1 MEDVLTNGVNCVGR
15 KNRNSFIE
23 TFEKM
28 KDNSIYIRIGND

>member
-1 MEDVLTNGVNCVGR
+1 MEAILTNGVDCVGR